1 MAALTLVRGAEVFAP
16 EPLGRRDLLIG
27 AERILR
33 IAPHIPRPRPALIS
47 TRVVDARGRILCPG
61 LVDQHVHLA
70 GGGGEGGFDH
80 RTPPLAFSQLT
91 LAGVTTAVGLLGTDG
106 VTRSVQDVVAST
118 RALTQLGI
126 TGYAYTG
133 AYALPTRTITG
144 SVRAD
149 ILMVGEVL
157 GCGEIAIADDR
168 GSHPSEQDLAV
179 LAAEAR
185 VGGLLSGKAG
195 VVHLHVGDGV
205 RGLSS
210 LFRLVSDHEIPIRH
224 LVPTHLNRRRA
235 LLEDARRFAALGGTV
250 DLTAGIRPEGP
261 DHVSIAPWDALK
273 DLLLEGVDPARITMS
288 SDAGGSS
295 PIFDRQGRLLTIT
308 QIQPAVLWESVRR
321 SVAVGVP
328 LETVLATVTAHP
340 ARVLELSH
348 KGRVVEGADADFL
361 LLDED
366 LGIREVW
373 ARGRRLVAEGVA
385 EVRGPFEPV
394 DQGAPVRS
402 HRERSRSRRASSAP
416 GDPPSAR
423 PGS

>member
-1 MAALTLVRGAEVFAP
+1 MLPLTLVRGAEVFGPA
-16 EPLGRRDLLIG
+16 PLGRRDLLIA

-33 IAPHIPRPRPALIS
+33 IAPHIPRPRSTLIR
-47 TRVVDARGRILCPG
+47 TNVVDARGYILCPG
-61 LVDQHVHLA
+61 LVDQHLHLA
-70 GGGGEGGFDH
+70 GAGGEGGFDH
-80 RTPPLAFSQLT
+80 RTPPLPFSQLT
-91 LAGVTTAVGLLGTDG
+91 MAGITTAVGLLGTDG

-133 AYALPTRTITG
+133 AYSLPTRTITG

-157 GCGEIAIADDR
+157 GCGEIAIADNR
-168 GSHPSEQDLAV
+168 GSHPSEQDLAA

-195 VVHLHVGDGV
+195 VLHLHVGDGR
-205 RGLSS
+205 RGLRS
-210 LFRLVSDHEIPIRH
+210 LFQLISHHEIPIKH
-224 LVPTHLNRRRA
+224 LVPTHLNRRPA
-235 LLEDARRFAALGGTV
+235 LLEDAVRFAALGGSV

-261 DHVSIAPWDALK
+261 DHTSIAPWDALK
-273 DLLLEGVDPARITMS
+273 ALLLDGVDPERITLS

-295 PIFDRQGRLLTIT
+295 PIFDDRGRLLSIT
-308 QIQPAVLWESVRR
+308 QIQPAVMWESIRR
-321 SVAVGVP
+321 AVATGVA
-328 LETVLATVTAHP
+328 LETALATATLNP
-340 ARVLELSH
+340 ARVLELEH
-348 KGRVVEGADADFL
+348 KGRIAEGADADFL

-366 LGIREVW
+366 LEIRQVW
-373 ARGRRLVAEGVA
+373 ARGRRLVAGGIA
-385 EVRGPFEPV
+385 EVCGPFEPQ
-394 DQGAPVRS
+394 DQGAPLRS
-402 HRERSRSRRASSAP
+402 HRAKSRSRRASSAP